1 MKDEPR
7 RVSREVDVE
16 LTDDEKLEIGAKLAA
31 VGCEIDRLQERVR
44 AINADKRPK
53 VKEAL
58 ELTKKLHSGVEKRTL
73 LCEVIE
79 GPGHNISFRRPD
91 TGEVFGQ
98 RAMTPEERQVK
109 LAGGDWLSA
118 TEEALERAQAGSTG
132 GDEDDDGDD
141 GEDGGNVVHAPFGS
155 GRSTAKKAAR
165 KPGKGAKGKGRKR

>member
-7 RVSREVDVE
+7 RVTREVDVE
-16 LTDDEKLEIGAKLAA
+16 LTDDEKLELGSKLAA
-31 VGCEIDRLQERVR
+31 VGCEVDQLQEKIRK
-44 AINADKRPK
+44 INADKRPK

-58 ELTKKLHSGVEKRTL
+58 ELTKKLHSGVEKRML

-118 TEEALERAQAGSTG
+118 TEEALERAQAGSNG
-132 GDEDDDGDD
+132 GDDDETEDDSDGS
-141 GEDGGNVVHAPFGS
+141 NVVHAPV
-155 GRSTAKKAAR
+155 R
-165 KPGKGAKGKGRKR
+165 